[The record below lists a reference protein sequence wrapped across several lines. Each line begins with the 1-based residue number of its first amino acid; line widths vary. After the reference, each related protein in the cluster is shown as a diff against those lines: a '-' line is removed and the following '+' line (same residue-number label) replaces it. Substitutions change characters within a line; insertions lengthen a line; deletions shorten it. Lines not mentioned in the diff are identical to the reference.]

1 MSLDV
6 FIKKK
11 EEERGD
17 TSFNE
22 RNESILHLKEKS
34 IFRLAFLS
42 HLEVLNF
49 NSGISTMLEYNLT
62 RDHSNFRP

>member
-11 EEERGD
+11 KMRESID
-17 TSFNE
+17 FFQ
-22 RNESILHLKEKS
+22 RNESILNLTERS

>member
-11 EEERGD
+11 KMREYRLLSMREKRV
-17 TSFNE
+17 FF
-22 RNESILHLKEKS
+22 ILKEKS
-34 IFRLAFLS
+34 IFRLVFLS